1 MKKNEYQAEITNR
14 FGEPEGIATIRK
26 SDTQSKWAKR
36 REENRKEYGSPTA
49 QMGILLLVLPPA
61 MSLFFCSFASVV
73 QITAESPPFP
83 LAAEVYIAAAATSG
97 FTLGF
102 AFTLIAIEQNTRAK

>member
-1 MKKNEYQAEITNR
+1 MKKNEYQAELTNR

-26 SDTQSKWAKR
+26 IDTQSKWAKR

-61 MSLFFCSFASVV
+61 MSLFFAVSL
-73 QITAESPPFP
+73 P
-83 LAAEVYIAAAATSG
+83 LSRLLQNLPLFLSLLK
-97 FTLGF
+97 FTLPP
-102 AFTLIAIEQNTRAK
+102 LLLRVLH